1 MRSTGDRN
9 TISNMASPQT
19 TPRQREYFSIERS
32 PERQILDLRG
42 QGFDPVRL
50 VGHYHYARAQQ
61 ELTTHSH
68 GAMIEISYLESGRQ
82 IYAVHGRKFPM
93 VGGDVFLTF
102 PGEHHSTGNHPEM
115 RGVLYWVLISVVDAK
130 QSFLS
135 LPHAE
140 GRLLLQRLLHLPRRC
155 FHGSLTLQP
164 TLRAIFEAYANT
176 RNPLRTTDLRNL
188 LLRFLLDIM
197 ASADAPHQPTH
208 SAHIRSALLHIAAS
222 LDRPLPLTE
231 LARRVQLSLP
241 RFKAKFKQE
250 MGIPP
255 ADYIAQRKVE
265 RAAQLLHETNRSVT
279 DIALQLGFSS
289 SQYFATVFKRYTR
302 HSPREARAA
311 RLKL

>member
-1 MRSTGDRN
+1 MVRPPK
-9 TISNMASPQT
+9 ASPEL
-19 TPRQREYFSIERS
+19 RREYFIIHRS

-42 QGFDPVRL
+42 QGCDPVRL
-50 VGHYHYARAQQ
+50 VGRYHYARARQ

-82 IYAVHGRKFPM
+82 IYAVNNRKFPM
-93 VGGDVFLTF
+93 VGGDVFLTY
-102 PGEHHSTGNHPEM
+102 PGEQHSTGKHPEM
-115 RGVLYWVLISVVDAK
+115 RGVLYWMLISVAEAK

-135 LPHAE
+135 LPRAE

-155 FHGSLTLQP
+155 FRGSHTLQP
-164 TLRAIFEAYANT
+164 TLRAIFDTCTNT

-188 LLRFLLDIM
+188 LLRFLLDTI
-197 ASADAPHQPTH
+197 ASAHAPHQPAYST
-208 SAHIRSALLHIAAS
+208 HIRSTLTHVAAS
-222 LDRPLPLTE
+222 LDRPLPLAK
-231 LARRVQLSLP
+231 LAQRAQLSLP

-250 MGIPP
+250 VGIPP

-265 RAAQLLHETNRSVT
+265 RAAQLLYETKRTVT

-302 HSPREARAA
+302 HSPREARTL
-311 RLKL
+311 RLKF